1 MKRIAVYPGSFDP
14 ITIGHLQIIEKACRL
29 FDEVHLIVANNVKK
43 PATTFS
49 VAERIEMI
57 KASTKHVKNIKIDSF
72 DGRTLTYAESVK
84 ACAIIRGLR
93 NARDFDNELT
103 MYYFNHNMNPAIETV
118 ILLPSADS
126 LFISSSYIKELALI
140 KANFSK
146 YVPKEAYQTI
156 FKKLNKK

>member
-1 MKRIAVYPGSFDP
+1 
-14 ITIGHLQIIEKACRL
+14 
-29 FDEVHLIVANNVKK
+29 
-43 PATTFS
+43 
-49 VAERIEMI
+49 
-57 KASTKHVKNIKIDSF
+57 
-72 DGRTLTYAESVK
+72 
-84 ACAIIRGLR
+84 
-93 NARDFDNELT
+93 
-103 MYYFNHNMNPAIETV
+103 MNPSIETV